1 MSTAKRRRGQ
11 SLHLELPNPD
21 VEELPPVAAVFLIL
35 FDVKAGYTIAWKQSI
50 PGLELN
56 ESVEYKSLPS
66 GLHNVREDL
75 IYFVHDNDYA
85 GISAFLNEPAEEADR
100 HALMLAVGALVPL
113 SHGRLGKS
121 WKHALSLKE
130 LAKTLVQDPTKTQI
144 LEDFWLAQKLPSEES
159 SPDGVAKSPSDRQGK
174 RREKHASPSSRTRT
188 RNRAASTASA
198 LGQPGQPLSPHHP
211 ALSLPTFLDTFGPL
225 VFPLYKAAL
234 LRKRILLVSQAPVE
248 LVCNFV
254 YDISVLSSLTSSI
267 SDLLPLEPLPV
278 RLRPLFAAGVHDMTT
293 LAQGSRAINPNT
305 EVTDDGVGY
314 GWVACTTD
322 DILSFKNHLFD
333 TLVTIPPSYSKQAKE
348 KIWPRIEVKK
358 GTEVKAT
365 QRDLRRYRTLRR
377 ELRRFP
383 SSHSPNA
390 SKHSGTEQDSDLPF
404 ENTQETYDDASSTLD
419 AQLAEPQAWSAL
431 AYSSFMWWASAG
443 EKRIDLD
450 EEADHNAALLRHF
463 AIHPGDSPE
472 RPRSARKSPGKSP
485 GIEGMD
491 TAPAGLEMTII
502 GYFHRLT
509 TLILTTLSDII
520 DASDYS
526 EDDGEDADADED
538 VAEDDGGQRENK
550 KRSGGNP
557 ENADAVYVGSEDM
570 SRMGLDIWSQSDR
583 DFVREL
589 VAFYFG
595 RKADV
600 RGGRVECC
608 GVKIC

>member
-1 MSTAKRRRGQ
+1 MHS
-11 SLHLELPNPD
+11 D
-21 VEELPPVAAVFLIL
+21 I
-35 FDVKAGYTIAWKQSI
+35 
-50 PGLELN
+50 
-56 ESVEYKSLPS
+56 
-66 GLHNVREDL
+66 
-75 IYFVHDNDYA
+75 
-85 GISAFLNEPAEEADR
+85 
-100 HALMLAVGALVPL
+100 
-113 SHGRLGKS
+113 GR
-121 WKHALSLKE
+121 
-130 LAKTLVQDPTKTQI
+130 TLVQDPAKTQI
-144 LEDFWLAQKLPSEES
+144 LEDFWLVQKLPSEES
-159 SPDGVAKSPSDRQGK
+159 SPNGVAESPSDRQGK
-174 RREKHASPSSRTRT
+174 RRQSHASPSSRTHT

-198 LGQPGQPLSPHHP
+198 FGQPGQPLSPHHP
-211 ALSLPTFLDTFGPL
+211 ALSLPLFLDTFGPL

-248 LVCNFV
+248 LACNFGKLRSRNTDAKAKISISV
-254 YDISVLSSLTSSI
+254 YDISVLSSLPTSI
-267 SDLLPLEPLPV
+267 SSLLPLEPLPV

-293 LAQGSRAINPNT
+293 LAQGSRVTNPSSEIND
-305 EVTDDGVGY
+305 EGMGY

-322 DILSFKNHLFD
+322 DILSLKNHLFD

-348 KIWPRIEVKK
+348 KVWPRIEAKK
-358 GTEVKAT
+358 GTEIKAT

-383 SSHSPNA
+383 SGHSPNA
-390 SKHSGTEQDSDLPF
+390 SEHSSTEQTSDLPF
-404 ENTQETYDDASSTLD
+404 ENTQETYDDASSTID
-419 AQLAEPQAWSAL
+419 AQLAEPQSWSAL

-450 EEADHNAALLRHF
+450 EEADHDAALLRHF
-463 AIHPGDSPE
+463 DIHPGDTPD

-485 GIEGMD
+485 CIEGMD
-491 TAPAGLEMTII
+491 TAPAGLEMTVI

-509 TLILTTLSDII
+509 TLILKTLSDVI
-520 DASDYS
+520 DASDYLNT
-526 EDDGEDADADED
+526 DDGEDADADED
-538 VAEDDGGQRENK
+538 AAEDDDGGRRDK

-570 SRMGLDIWSQSDR
+570 SRMGLDIWSESDR